1 MYENDGNKIDKEK
14 LLLNTTP
21 WLKEKY
27 YMDVSIIENGKRE
40 HIDSDLKQYSRY
52 LFQIHKNENQSRTE
66 LT

>member
-1 MYENDGNKIDKEK
+1 
-14 LLLNTTP
+14 
-21 WLKEKY
+21 
-27 YMDVSIIENGKRE
+27 MDVSIIENGKRE